1 MIQQEETPLEKVR
14 DEIALQDFH
23 RKMDELM
30 LEDHSTTNF
39 GPVKKTE
46 PISEDRYD
54 YIAGIFRD
62 FINEETKLTAQELVK
77 KYCQP
82 RGR

>member
-1 MIQQEETPLEKVR
+1 MTEQEQTPLEKIR
-14 DEIALQDFH
+14 DEIAFQDFN

-30 LEDHSTTNF
+30 LEDHTETNF

-46 PISEDRYD
+46 PMREDRYD

-62 FINEETKLTAQELVK
+62 FIDHETKLTAQELVK